1 MAMRA
6 GLTIAVTCAVL
17 VACSTA
23 SGGPTNG
30 TSLRVA
36 FWEDGT
42 GANPDRVWTL
52 RCDPAAGSLQRP
64 ALACQRLSAVG
75 MKLFAPISP
84 KVVCTE
90 IYGGP
95 QRARVTGM
103 VEGKRV
109 WANFSR
115 MNGCNIE
122 RWAKVSPWLLPPG
135 GVT

>member
-1 MAMRA
+1 MRA
-6 GLTIAVTCAVL
+6 VLTIAVTCAVL

-23 SGGPTNG
+23 SGSMTG
-30 TSLRVA
+30 TSLRIA
-36 FWEDGT
+36 YWGDGT
-42 GANPDRVWTL
+42 GTKPDRVWTL
-52 RCDPAAGSLQRP
+52 RCDPTAGSLQRP
-64 ALACQRLSAVG
+64 TLACQRLSAGG

-84 KVVCTE
+84 KVACTE

-95 QRARVTGM
+95 QRARVTGV

-109 WANFSR
+109 WATFSR
-115 MNGCNIE
+115 TNGCHIE